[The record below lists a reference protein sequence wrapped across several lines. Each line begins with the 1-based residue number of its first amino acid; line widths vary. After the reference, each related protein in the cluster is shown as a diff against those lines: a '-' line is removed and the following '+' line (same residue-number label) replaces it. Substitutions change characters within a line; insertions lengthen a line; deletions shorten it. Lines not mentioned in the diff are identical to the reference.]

1 MMSDENNLDGALTLL
16 SLHRGLRAR
25 VYFRVQESAGD
36 SSISARREL
45 RPESARDGRR
55 NETMSHAAW
64 SPQAG
69 VSSAIIPL

>member
-1 MMSDENNLDGALTLL
+1 MMSDENNLNGALTLL

-55 NETMSHAAW
+55 NETMYE
-64 SPQAG
+64 PCGLEPTGQCL
-69 VSSAIIPL
+69 PL

>member
-1 MMSDENNLDGALTLL
+1 MSDENNLNGALTLL
-16 SLHRGLRAR
+16 SLQRGLGSR

-45 RPESARDGRR
+45 SLSLLVMAEEMRR
-55 NETMSHAAW
+55 CMSRAAW
-64 SPQAG
+64 SPQAS